1 MNSERLLKWLGFVL
15 LCVIWGST
23 WFAIKIGLESLPP
36 FSAVALRFTLA
47 TLILF
52 VVMRVRGERIPFDRS
67 SVSLYITLAILSFSI
82 PFALVYWGEVYIGS
96 GLAAILFAAH
106 PFIVAAESHLFL
118 PNERLNPF
126 KIIGILLGFLG
137 VLVIFWGDLHVGGSS
152 TGGMLAILVSS
163 LMQGTALVIVKRKGA
178 NISPNALSLGGML
191 FGIVILLGMALV
203 FEDVSRVRLD
213 QKGILSILYL
223 AVFGT
228 VIAFSTYYWLLK
240 RVEAVYLSLIALVTP
255 VLAVVLG
262 SLWLEESLSPRIF
275 SGAGLVLFGILIAN
289 GKDLLSTVQSGRA
302 EL

>member
-36 FSAVALRFTLA
+36 FAAVAMRFTLA

-52 VVMRVRGERIPFDRS
+52 LVMRVRGERIPFDRS
-67 SVSLYITLAILSFSI
+67 SVSLYMTLAILSFSI

-118 PNERLNPF
+118 PDERLNPF
-126 KIIGILLGFLG
+126 KIMGILLGFLG
-137 VLVIFWGDLHVGGSS
+137 VLVIFWADLHAGGSS

-178 NISPNALSLGGML
+178 NISPNALSIGGMM
-191 FGIVILLGMALV
+191 FGSVILIGMALV

-213 QKGILSILYL
+213 QKGVLSILYL

-228 VIAFSTYYWLLK
+228 VIAFGTYFWLLK

-275 SGAGLVLFGILIAN
+275 SGASLVLLGILIAN
-289 GKDLLSTVQSGRA
+289 GKDLLSTVRSRRA

>member
-36 FSAVALRFTLA
+36 FAAVAMRFTLA

-52 VVMRVRGERIPFDRS
+52 LVMRVRGERIPFDRS
-67 SVSLYITLAILSFSI
+67 SVSLYMTLAILSFSI
-82 PFALVYWGEVYIGS
+82 PFALVYSGEVYIGS

-118 PNERLNPF
+118 PDERLNPF

-137 VLVIFWGDLHVGGSS
+137 VLVIFWADLHAGGSS

-178 NISPNALSLGGML
+178 NISPNALSIGGMM
-191 FGIVILLGMALV
+191 FGSVILIGMALV

-213 QKGILSILYL
+213 QKGVLSILYL

-228 VIAFSTYYWLLK
+228 VIAFGTYFWLLK

-275 SGAGLVLFGILIAN
+275 SGASLVLLGILIAN
-289 GKDLLSTVQSGRA
+289 GKDLLSTVRSRRA